1 MPKENSLEQGT
12 RNSTHYGT
20 GSRICT
26 QATRKE
32 PHVQSSL
39 RSGQGLLKTQKSK
52 AMACIK
58 LKLNFHREGGF
69 IQQNPSKGKG
79 KVTTVQIGQRKIHYK
94 ISSPHSRKHQSQFHP
109 LLTALNQAGYYGFH
123 WTICSRHLSQYSTS
137 QIPGY
142 FDFQEANEAKTKKEM
157 LAIFLPQMAN
167 SQGWGLLSCQIP
179 WGLGGDEKRGQMRRP
194 PSTLQHF
201 SLIAQS
207 NSAILSILMCDF
219 LFQLTSSFV
228 IALGF

>member
-12 RNSTHYGT
+12 RNSTHYGI

-26 QATRKE
+26 QAARKE

-39 RSGQGLLKTQKSK
+39 RSGQGLSKTQKSK

-69 IQQNPSKGKG
+69 IQQNPSKGKE

-94 ISSPHSRKHQSQFHP
+94 ISSPHSRKHQIQFHP
-109 LLTALNQAGYYGFH
+109 LLTALNQSGYYGFH

-142 FDFQEANEAKTKKEM
+142 FDFQEANEGKKKRNVS
-157 LAIFLPQMAN
+157 IFFALDGKFPGVGTLELSN
-167 SQGWGLLSCQIP
+167 PPGWGRK
-179 WGLGGDEKRGQMRRP
+179 KRANA
-194 PSTLQHF
+194 PSSINTATFFIDCTVEQCHF
-201 SLIAQS
+201 KHF
-207 NSAILSILMCDF
+207 NVRF